1 MIGICLLNKTVGDN
15 FSGLTHYQFKSVIKD
30 TDETCQWYW
39 YGSELFGIKA
49 NSEWSVDGNY
59 F

>member
-1 MIGICLLNKTVGDN
+1 MIGICLLYKTVRDN
-15 FSGLTHYQFKSVIKD
+15 VFRVDTLSIQIGKD

-39 YGSELFGIKA
+39 YDSELFGIKA
-49 NSEWSVDGNY
+49 SSEWSVDGNY